1 MSKDLQD
8 NNYRPSLSQET
19 RQELEKVKD
28 KIKTEEEH
36 DYIQKRR
43 ENDGQE
49 IEWDVTDFEWRRP
62 NKQMDVDWIIRKA
75 LQQMATGDIDVL

>member
-8 NNYRPSLSQET
+8 PNYRPSLSQET

-49 IEWDVTDFEWRRP
+49 IESDVTEFKWRRP

-75 LQQMATGDIDVL
+75 LQQMATGEINVL